1 MFLFF
6 NLENGEGSYYNFFDR
21 YISNRCKLIKNFNE
35 KRVEYPIYILLTK
48 DCFLEIDNINYEVI
62 KESIMN
68 VKEYSNEY
76 GNDVNE
82 LILDLLKA
90 YDEKKE
96 SIILET
102 ALDIIKWLKEKD
114 NSIYIVLNYYQTIL
128 RKRALSKEEIKN
140 LKSLERKEENIEIL
154 LGISIILEN
163 KTNIDYYLEELTVEQ
178 KEKFK
183 QYPIWNLVKESK

>member
-1 MFLFF
+1 
-6 NLENGEGSYYNFFDR
+6 
-21 YISNRCKLIKNFNE
+21 
-35 KRVEYPIYILLTK
+35 
-48 DCFLEIDNINYEVI
+48 
-62 KESIMN
+62 MN

-163 KTNIDYYLEELTVEQ
+163 KTNIDYYLEELTVKQ

>member
-1 MFLFF
+1 
-6 NLENGEGSYYNFFDR
+6 
-21 YISNRCKLIKNFNE
+21 
-35 KRVEYPIYILLTK
+35 
-48 DCFLEIDNINYEVI
+48 
-62 KESIMN
+62 MN

>member
-1 MFLFF
+1 
-6 NLENGEGSYYNFFDR
+6 
-21 YISNRCKLIKNFNE
+21 
-35 KRVEYPIYILLTK
+35 
-48 DCFLEIDNINYEVI
+48 
-62 KESIMN
+62 MN

-163 KTNIDYYLEELTVEQ
+163 KTNIDYYLEELNVEQ

>member
-1 MFLFF
+1 M
-6 NLENGEGSYYNFFDR
+6 
-21 YISNRCKLIKNFNE
+21 
-35 KRVEYPIYILLTK
+35 
-48 DCFLEIDNINYEVI
+48 
-62 KESIMN
+62 
-68 VKEYSNEY
+68 
-76 GNDVNE
+76 
-82 LILDLLKA
+82 
-90 YDEKKE
+90 
-96 SIILET
+96 
-102 ALDIIKWLKEKD
+102 DIIKWLKEKD